1 MTTAREIVKKSLQKI
16 GVLVKN
22 EEPSADEANDG
33 LDSLNQL
40 IQSWSNDSALI
51 TSRAWETFTLT
62 AGQSTY
68 TMGVG
73 QTFNTSRPTNII
85 GAYIR
90 NGNVDTWLTIV
101 GDEAYN
107 SITYKGLTGIP
118 QFLNYD
124 NANPTDNLRLYPVP
138 ASAYPIFL
146 LSEKPLVTIS
156 TLDTTLDLP
165 PGWER
170 ALIYN
175 LAAELAPEYGQQP
188 DQSIFKIAADSLA
201 LVRTATIRARP
212 MDAYPQ
218 VLSTRNIWSGWR
230 N

>member
-1 MTTAREIVKKSLQKI
+1 MTTARQIIKKSLQKI
-16 GVLVKN
+16 GALVKN

-40 IQSWSNDSALI
+40 LESWSNDSAVI
-51 TSRAWETFTLT
+51 TSRAWETFNLS
-62 AGQSTY
+62 GGVSTY
-68 TMGVG
+68 TMGTG

-85 GAYIR
+85 SGYIR
-90 NGNVDTWLTIV
+90 NGSVDTPLTIV

-107 SITYKGLTGIP
+107 SITFKSLTGIP

-124 NANPTDNLRLYPVP
+124 NANPTDNLRVYPVP
-138 ASAYPIFL
+138 SAVYPIFL
-146 LSEKPLVTIS
+146 LTEKPLINLT
-156 TLDTTLDLP
+156 TLDTALSLP

-175 LAAELAPEYGQQP
+175 LAAELASEYGQQP
-188 DQSIFKIAADSLA
+188 DQSIFKIANDSLA
-201 LVRTATIRARP
+201 MIRLSTIRARP

-218 VLSTRNIWSGWR
+218 VMAVRNIWSGWR
-230 N
+230 Y